1 MGQAALSTTGQKGQQ
16 GNDVVKNQ
24 GPALGVNPIPLHGMW
39 QWSGKE
45 VVFSFYQFSSYS
57 SLLNSPEKFWHE
69 MCRRV

>member
-39 QWSGKE
+39 QWSGKRKW
-45 VVFSFYQFSSYS
+45 FSAFI
-57 SLLNSPEKFWHE
+57 NSHLI
-69 MCRRV
+69 VLY